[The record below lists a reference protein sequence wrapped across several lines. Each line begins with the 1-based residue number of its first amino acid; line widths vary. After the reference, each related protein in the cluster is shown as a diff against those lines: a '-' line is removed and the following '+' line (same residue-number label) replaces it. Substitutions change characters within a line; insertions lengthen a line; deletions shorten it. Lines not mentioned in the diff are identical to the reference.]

1 MNSFKRWIHRFFV
14 DEFID
19 FWRWIHR
26 FCRWIH
32 KFCRW
37 IHWFLQC
44 KIQWIHLIVINKF
57 ISLLSEQSPNRERV
71 AQTARANPKSR
82 AHSASREGEAR
93 AHLLPR
99 PGRAQL
105 SWPLG
110 YTRLPRLKCNWIKVN
125 EFAGLLNV
133 FYIQGSTKT
142 NAKMISQNI
151 KVEFI
156 YISVRDNVKLN
167 WDNVK
172 LK

>member
-1 MNSFKRWIHRFFV
+1 MNSFKIWIHRFFV

-19 FWRWIHR
+19 FRKWIHQYCRWIHR

-32 KFCRW
+32 Q
-37 IHWFLQC
+37 FLQC
-44 KIQWIHLIVINKF
+44 KIRWIHLIVVNEF
-57 ISLLSEQSPNRERV
+57 ISLLSGQSPNRKRV
-71 AQTARANPKSR
+71 AQTARVNPKSWVR
-82 AHSASREGEAR
+82 SASRKGEAR

-105 SWPLG
+105 PWPLG
-110 YTRLPRLKCNWIKVN
+110 YTRLLRLKYNWIKVN

-142 NAKMISQNI
+142 NAKMTSQNI
-151 KVEFI
+151 KDEFI
-156 YISVRDNVKLN
+156 YISVQDNVKLN
-167 WDNVK
+167 QDNIK